1 MIQDQSKIG
10 DEEMQ
15 FELDNRAPVYVQ
27 VIQYFKQQIASGE
40 IKMGEEIPS
49 RRELAR
55 LLKINP
61 NTVQRAYREMEE
73 AGLIYTDGN
82 LPSKVTMDKEII
94 QRTKNELLTNAV
106 NEFIRSVQPIQIP
119 LPELLELIKEKYVEN
134 DISKEGDK
142 SD

>member
-1 MIQDQSKIG
+1 
-10 DEEMQ
+10 MQ

-82 LPSKVTMDKEII
+82 LPSKVTMDSEII
-94 QRTKNELLTNAV
+94 QRTRNELLTNAV

-119 LPELLELIKEKYVEN
+119 RSEERRVGKECRTQWAADAKRKT
-134 DISKEGDK
+134 DQGGG
-142 SD
+142 

>member
-1 MIQDQSKIG
+1 
-10 DEEMQ
+10 MQ

>member
-1 MIQDQSKIG
+1 MINTVKNVAKQPKIG
-10 DEEMQ
+10 DEKMQ

-27 VIQYFKQQIASGE
+27 VVQYFKEQIVSGK

-49 RRELAR
+49 RRELAA

-82 LPSKVTMDKEII
+82 LPSKVTMDKEIN
-94 QRTKNELLTNAV
+94 QRKKNVILI
-106 NEFIRSVQPIQIP
+106 NEVYEFMCI
-119 LPELLELIKEKYVEN
+119 
-134 DISKEGDK
+134 
-142 SD
+142 